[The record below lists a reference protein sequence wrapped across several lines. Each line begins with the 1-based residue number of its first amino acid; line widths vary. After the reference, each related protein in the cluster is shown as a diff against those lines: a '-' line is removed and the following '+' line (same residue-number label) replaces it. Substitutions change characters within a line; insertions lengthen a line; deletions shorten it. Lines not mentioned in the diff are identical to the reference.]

1 MNNTL
6 GTHVLI
12 DFYNCKAAFTTPD
25 DFRPLVERAFEFVGV
40 VPDSLDVYQKAD
52 EITCI
57 ALAGYTHVC
66 IHAYPTLAY
75 TAVDIYSFN
84 TDVQASKVM
93 SALKLNLKSDRIKA
107 TSIRRGDFGSIRD
120 MKPKRKKKITTIRR
134 MKNTGVSLKETS
146 ERMLYM
152 LRHPGRTKSSHRNKK
167 KK

>member
-1 MNNTL
+1 M
-6 GTHVLI
+6 
-12 DFYNCKAAFTTPD
+12 
-25 DFRPLVERAFEFVGV
+25 
-40 VPDSLDVYQKAD
+40 PDSLDVYQKAD

-66 IHAYPTLAY
+66 IHAYPALAY

-152 LRHPGRTKSSHRNKK
+152 LRHPGRSKSSHRNKK